1 MTRNFQKPTLLVL
14 LLAACCLALSS
25 CKKETL
31 ADKLEGEWN
40 VKSYTGDGVE
50 YISPSDITSFD
61 MEYEEYDADDRE
73 GDFSWD
79 VRYSDGSSEVISG
92 TYEVDID
99 DEELEL
105 KITNSGLTF
114 TVVLDIDLDGDDLEL
129 SGNIDGEA
137 TVFKAERD

>member
-1 MTRNFQKPTLLVL
+1 MTRNFQKPTLLAL
-14 LLAACCLALSS
+14 LLAVCCLALSS

-31 ADKLEGEWN
+31 ADKLEGDWN
-40 VKSYTGDGVE
+40 VKSFTQSGSESIGV
-50 YISPSDITSFD
+50 DINTFD

-105 KITNSGLTF
+105 QVLSGGITITLNF
-114 TVVLDIDLDGDDLEL
+114 DVDLDDDDLEL
-129 SGNIDGEA
+129 SGNLNGNAVVI
-137 TVFKAERD
+137 KAERD